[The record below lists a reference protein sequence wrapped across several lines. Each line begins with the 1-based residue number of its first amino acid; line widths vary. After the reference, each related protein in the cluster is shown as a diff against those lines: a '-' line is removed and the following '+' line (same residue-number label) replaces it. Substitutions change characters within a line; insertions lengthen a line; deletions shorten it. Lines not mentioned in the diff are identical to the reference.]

1 MAKLKGIKVERP
13 KQSQLHLSIYYNYKV
28 EKVVVTNA
36 KQLYFNDPFCLVN
49 GGEVR
54 RRPAFLRAM
63 LRKTVLKMYMASKS
77 SLRSLYFIY
86 LF

>member
-54 RRPAFLRAM
+54 RRPAFLLAM
-63 LRKTVLKMYMASKS
+63 HASQNRIKNVHGQ
-77 SLRSLYFIY
+77 
-86 LF
+86 